1 MIISYT
7 AHFRCVDKCL
17 MSFVVKNEKQYCQD
31 SNSSSYFNFLQLSI
45 VNCQPLKSYF
55 DVTFQFL
62 PLSKFMPEIIVIDTN
77 IRYRTK
83 THVFNLRKLFE
94 KVFPSVAYLIF
105 NFPSNFLEGFFLCF
119 CQRQLGWDR
128 ISLRNES
135 FLLLFR

>member
-1 MIISYT
+1 LQQFALFLVIFKFLNCHVNFALKCVYKFLLFTTTFLRRYLKRKIILSRHSFLTFLKGHEMIISYT

-17 MSFVVKNEKQYCQD
+17 MSFVVKN
-31 SNSSSYFNFLQLSI
+31 
-45 VNCQPLKSYF
+45 
-55 DVTFQFL
+55 
-62 PLSKFMPEIIVIDTN
+62 
-77 IRYRTK
+77 
-83 THVFNLRKLFE
+83 E